1 MKNNATGKIYM
12 YKIDALIKNY
22 LYEKR
27 GDITFMQSGIAADTM
42 KINGAIRQFK
52 QVSELFA
59 I

>member
-27 GDITFMQSGIAADTM
+27 GNTFLQSGIAADTM

-52 QVSELFA
+52 QVSDLFA